1 MPSNTSGAPTA
12 KAVSKTS
19 KKQSGIS
26 TVQFTTCQF
35 DLDNALRTIAP
46 AIGVRSSHPILDCCL
61 ITAANGTM
69 SVTGF
74 NLDLGITVTAPAVV
88 ETAGTIAL
96 PYRLLAGLVSR
107 IEADEA
113 VTLHD
118 GGLTASGGSYGLAAS
133 DAADYPAMPAV
144 EAPSAELALSAGVR
158 ACMTAAS
165 SDASKALL
173 QGIHLANGYMEA
185 TDGHRLMRYAVDLPD
200 GIDLVLPASTMKL
213 LQDHT
218 VTIAHAGGQAVITTD
233 DGITIYSRILDGTYP
248 DVTKLIPPD
257 FKHTITLDRHRFARC
272 LERVALI
279 AEAHNSVVKLLIG
292 DKGTMVIS
300 AEADVNSG
308 TEAIK
313 YDGKAG
319 KLALAFNV
327 HYLLDGLKAFRSA
340 ESVTL
345 SANGPTTPVVLTPVD
360 DTDRTYLIMPVQI
373 RE

>member
-1 MPSNTSGAPTA
+1 M
-12 KAVSKTS
+12 
-19 KKQSGIS
+19 
-26 TVQFTTCQF
+26 QFTTCQF

-118 GGLTASGGSYGLAAS
+118 GGLTASGGSYGLAGQ

-200 GIDLVLPASTMKL
+200 GIDLVLPASTMRL

-257 FKHTITLDRHRFARC
+257 FKHTITLDRHRFTRA
-272 LERVALI
+272 LERVAII
-279 AEAHNSVVKLLIG
+279 ADAHNSIVKVEAVG
-292 DKGTMVIS
+292 GTIAIT
-300 AEADVNSG
+300 AEADANNGKELLAVEG
-308 TEAIK
+308 T
-313 YDGKAG
+313 GKG
-319 KLALAFNV
+319 VWAFNV
-327 HYLLDGLKAFRSA
+327 HYLLDGLKAFKGHDA
-340 ESVTL
+340 VTL
-345 SANGPTTPVVLTPVD
+345 SANAATTPVVLTPAGVD
-360 DTDRTYLIMPVQI
+360 GVTYLVMPVQI
-373 RE
+373 RT